1 MSSQV
6 GVRTRARAALAM
18 EAATA
23 SSAQPSSKRKKIY
36 DTNHVAKLSKTPRTS
51 SSSFFIPATVTEIV
65 QERCLSPTSSEIPA
79 SCCSSNGSI
88 GLDEDRIKLLDLE
101 VESAQVETSTCN
113 GGQEIERSI
122 EFETHE
128 ILNSHNFFRSKLQLS
143 FSRAREMKSSSE
155 LRENSQEPEP
165 MEINS
170 HRALSKAKAMPT
182 ELELEEFFVAAE
194 KDIQKRFQ
202 DKYNYDI
209 VKDVP
214 LEGRYEWVQL
224 KP

>member
-6 GVRTRARAALAM
+6 GVRTRAGAALAM

>member
-1 MSSQV
+1 MSAQV

-18 EAATA
+18 EAA
-23 SSAQPSSKRKKIY
+23 SSAEPTPKRKNI
-36 DTNHVAKLSKTPRTS
+36 TNTQGQPKSSKTPRTTS
-51 SSSFFIPATVTEIV
+51 AVVKPPLPETK
-65 QERCLSPTSSEIPA
+65 ERCLSPTSAEFPA

-88 GLDEDRIKLLDLE
+88 GLHDDSIKLLDLE

-113 GGQEIERSI
+113 GGEEIKRFLNGTDLI
-122 EFETHE
+122 EMNH
-128 ILNSHNFFRSKLQLS
+128 
-143 FSRAREMKSSSE
+143 SSE
-155 LRENSQEPEP
+155 LQDNSQDPES

-170 HRALSKAKAMPT
+170 CRPASPAQIMPT
-182 ELELEEFFVAAE
+182 ELELEEFFAAAE

-202 DKYNYDI
+202 DKYNYDV

>member
-51 SSSFFIPATVTEIV
+51 SSSFFIPATVTEMV

-88 GLDEDRIKLLDLE
+88 GLDQDRIKLLDLE

-113 GGQEIERSI
+113 GGQEIER
-122 EFETHE
+122 
-128 ILNSHNFFRSKLQLS
+128 
-143 FSRAREMKSSSE
+143 REMKSSSE

-170 HRALSKAKAMPT
+170 HRVLSKAKAMPT
-182 ELELEEFFVAAE
+182 ELELEEFFAASE

-202 DKYNYDI
+202 DRYNYDI

>member
-1 MSSQV
+1 MSAQV
-6 GVRTRARAALAM
+6 GVRTRAQAALAM
-18 EAATA
+18 EAV
-23 SSAQPSSKRKKIY
+23 SSAEPSSKRKKISNS
-36 DTNHVAKLSKTPRTS
+36 TNQEPKLSKTPRTS
-51 SSSFFIPATVTEIV
+51 SSSAVKPATVTEMV
-65 QERCLSPTSSEIPA
+65 QPVSPEMVQQRCLSPTSSEIPA

-88 GLDEDRIKLLDLE
+88 GLDQDRIKLLDLE

-113 GGQEIERSI
+113 GGQEIER
-122 EFETHE
+122 
-128 ILNSHNFFRSKLQLS
+128 
-143 FSRAREMKSSSE
+143 REMKSSSE

-170 HRALSKAKAMPT
+170 HRVLSKAKAMPT
-182 ELELEEFFVAAE
+182 ELELEEFFAASE

-202 DKYNYDI
+202 DRYNYDI